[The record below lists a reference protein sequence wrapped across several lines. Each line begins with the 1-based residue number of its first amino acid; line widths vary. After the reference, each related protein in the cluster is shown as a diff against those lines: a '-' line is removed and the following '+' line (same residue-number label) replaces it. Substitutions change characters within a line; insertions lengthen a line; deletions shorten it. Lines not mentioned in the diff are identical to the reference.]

1 MTDLKT
7 IQKAIALTKAGHISE
22 AEAIYHR
29 LLEETP
35 EDFNLLSVIGLF
47 YVNIK
52 DYEKAS
58 EFLLKACSIRLLRQ
72 MIPRSTPENRVSCNR
87 ISNVL
92 PILGPI

>member
-52 DYEKAS
+52 
-58 EFLLKACSIRLLRQ
+58 Q
-72 MIPRSTPENRVSCNR
+72 
-87 ISNVL
+87 
-92 PILGPI
+92 